1 MLFPVR
7 LDENNP
13 LFKALIVSKLRL
25 ELSCFPTEAV
35 DEFFEENFEL
45 DYEVKKGKEKNES
58 KTIIKFKYIN

>member
-58 KTIIKFKYIN
+58 KTIITFKYIY